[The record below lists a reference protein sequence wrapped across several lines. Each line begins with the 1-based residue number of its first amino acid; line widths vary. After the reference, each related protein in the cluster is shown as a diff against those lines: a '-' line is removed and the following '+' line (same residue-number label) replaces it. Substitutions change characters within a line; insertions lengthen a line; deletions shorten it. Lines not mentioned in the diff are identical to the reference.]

1 MLGRV
6 YDIIK
11 DTRFLSWFQ
20 PNVHQSAY
28 RAKQGS
34 LLPLFSL
41 FLMIDVAKKKGISLF
56 IFLLDYE
63 KAFDYT
69 NRVEIAKKLQADN
82 IGDRALKD
90 FINMYS
96 NTSYVAKIS
105 MNEVGPDIRTEHG
118 LTQGKNSSASLF
130 TYYISDMHD
139 SIANIQPMDYFDPLN
154 LLQVADDTTALADGK
169 ESLTRK
175 AIRIFEYSDEK
186 YLVINVPK
194 TKYMEFSD
202 QPDLSPMQITED
214 TFVEAVSPKELY
226 CWLGFWL
233 SYADNVPDLIQMNL
247 NKKAF
252 NICKFYGWLH
262 ANQETP
268 IIIKLKVL
276 YSCMFAAILYSCE
289 TWGDIEKV
297 AEQLLL
303 MERKA
308 LRSCL
313 GVKDNVPNDIIYQEL
328 NIPDIIAKIVRQQQ
342 KFFTK
347 LMTLEPHEAIVRQL
361 IDMIST
367 DETYMNDEQ
376 SYLAY
381 YCRLLTNTTDSNN
394 SDSIIDNNRQERR
407 TRLENGGTTKI
418 AQYREISGLEYNKV
432 LYNSFVNDELRTKIT
447 RWRLSC
453 HKLRIETGRYTHPIT
468 PRDLRLCKVC
478 NVIEDESHALFHCSA
493 HMFIRIKYS
502 SLLNS
507 YTTVNQ
513 ILNPQNSGDIVRIGV
528 YIGEV
533 EKNMKKLKMC
543 S

>member
-1 MLGRV
+1 M
-6 YDIIK
+6 
-11 DTRFLSWFQ
+11 
-20 PNVHQSAY
+20 
-28 RAKQGS
+28 
-34 LLPLFSL
+34 
-41 FLMIDVAKKKGISLF
+41 
-56 IFLLDYE
+56 
-63 KAFDYT
+63 
-69 NRVEIAKKLQADN
+69 
-82 IGDRALKD
+82 
-90 FINMYS
+90 
-96 NTSYVAKIS
+96 
-105 MNEVGPDIRTEHG
+105 
-118 LTQGKNSSASLF
+118 
-130 TYYISDMHD
+130 
-139 SIANIQPMDYFDPLN
+139 
-154 LLQVADDTTALADGK
+154 
-169 ESLTRK
+169 
-175 AIRIFEYSDEK
+175 
-186 YLVINVPK
+186 
-194 TKYMEFSD
+194 
-202 QPDLSPMQITED
+202 
-214 TFVEAVSPKELY
+214 
-226 CWLGFWL
+226 
-233 SYADNVPDLIQMNL
+233 
-247 NKKAF
+247 
-252 NICKFYGWLH
+252 
-262 ANQETP
+262 
-268 IIIKLKVL
+268 
-276 YSCMFAAILYSCE
+276 
-289 TWGDIEKV
+289 
-297 AEQLLL
+297 LL

-313 GVKDNVPNDIIYQEL
+313 DVKDNVPNDIIYQEL

-381 YCRLLTNTTDSNN
+381 YCRLLTNTTDSTN

-418 AQYREISGLEYNKV
+418 TQYREISGLEYNKV

>member
-1 MLGRV
+1 
-6 YDIIK
+6 
-11 DTRFLSWFQ
+11 
-20 PNVHQSAY
+20 
-28 RAKQGS
+28 
-34 LLPLFSL
+34 
-41 FLMIDVAKKKGISLF
+41 
-56 IFLLDYE
+56 
-63 KAFDYT
+63 
-69 NRVEIAKKLQADN
+69 
-82 IGDRALKD
+82 
-90 FINMYS
+90 
-96 NTSYVAKIS
+96 
-105 MNEVGPDIRTEHG
+105 
-118 LTQGKNSSASLF
+118 
-130 TYYISDMHD
+130 
-139 SIANIQPMDYFDPLN
+139 
-154 LLQVADDTTALADGK
+154 
-169 ESLTRK
+169 
-175 AIRIFEYSDEK
+175 
-186 YLVINVPK
+186 
-194 TKYMEFSD
+194 
-202 QPDLSPMQITED
+202 
-214 TFVEAVSPKELY
+214 
-226 CWLGFWL
+226 
-233 SYADNVPDLIQMNL
+233 
-247 NKKAF
+247 
-252 NICKFYGWLH
+252 
-262 ANQETP
+262 
-268 IIIKLKVL
+268 
-276 YSCMFAAILYSCE
+276 MFAAILYSCE

-381 YCRLLTNTTDSNN
+381 YCRLLTNTADSNN